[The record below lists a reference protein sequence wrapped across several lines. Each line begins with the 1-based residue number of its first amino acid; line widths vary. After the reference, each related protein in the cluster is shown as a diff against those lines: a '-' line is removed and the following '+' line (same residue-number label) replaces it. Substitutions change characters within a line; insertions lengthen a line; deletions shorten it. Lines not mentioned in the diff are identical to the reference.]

1 MKEDGELMKWM
12 YEGKEFT
19 DDMVPEGAFGFI
31 YGMSVTIDG
40 KKKLYI
46 GKKNFYSELNVPLGK
61 KALAMREDKRMS
73 KKRKVKKL
81 NFQNYHS
88 SQADLKQAKID
99 GIPIKRVIIK
109 ICYCKA
115 ELSYQET
122 RYLFKAD
129 ALEKDEYLND
139 NILGKFYR
147 SKIKCETNKSEE
159 DE

>member
-1 MKEDGELMKWM
+1 MWRYKRKN
-12 YEGKEFT
+12 FT
-19 DDMVPEGAFGFI
+19 DDDIPEGAFGFV
-31 YGMSVTIDG
+31 YGMSVKIDG
-40 KKKLYI
+40 EKKLYI
-46 GKKNFYSELNVPLGK
+46 GKKNFYSERNIPLGK
-61 KALAMREDKRMS
+61 KALAERTDKRMS
-73 KKRKVKKL
+73 KKKKVRKL

-99 GIPIKRVIIK
+99 GIPIKRVILK

-122 RYLFKAD
+122 RYLFKTD

-147 SKIKCETNKSEE
+147 SKIKCETNKNKN